1 MKILFVCT
9 GNICR
14 SPSAEAFL
22 RHKVSAKGLKNYEI
36 DSAALT
42 SYHIGDPPDPRAI
55 AVGKTYG
62 FDMSGLAAR
71 KVKSDDFLHYDL
83 IMAMDRG
90 HFERL
95 NRLCP
100 DGFKDKIVLFHQ
112 YVSNTQ
118 QDVDDPYYG
127 NIKNFEKMMEILDAA
142 LDQLIKKHT

>member
-22 RHKVSAKGLKNYEI
+22 RHKVSAKGLSNYEI

-71 KVKSDDFLHYDL
+71 KVKDDDFFHYDL
-83 IMAMDRG
+83 IMAMDQG
-90 HFERL
+90 HFESL
-95 NRLCP
+95 IRLCP
-100 DGFKDKIVLFHQ
+100 DEFKHKIVLFHQ

-127 NIKNFEKMMEILDAA
+127 SIKNFEKMMEILDVA
-142 LDQLIKKHT
+142 LDQLINKHT